1 MTSFGEAISLFY
13 RNYVN
18 FEGRASRS
26 EYWWPFLM
34 QVIVYTALIVA
45 FILVVGFD
53 VDERSS
59 GADSAVLALML
70 AGGLFALVNF
80 LPGIA
85 VKVRRFHDLD
95 QTGWLILVFAIA
107 NAIISIT
114 WVAQMIWYAMPG
126 TAGPNQYGPD
136 PFHDTAEIFG

>member
-18 FEGRASRS
+18 FEGRSSRS

-34 QVIVYTALIVA
+34 QAIVYVALFVA
-45 FILVVGFD
+45 FILLVGFEAYED
-53 VDERSS
+53 S
-59 GADSAVLALML
+59 GGGEAAALGLLL
-70 AGGLFALVNF
+70 AGGLFAFVNF

-95 QTGWLILVFAIA
+95 QTGWLVLVFAIA
-107 NAIISIT
+107 NALIT
-114 WVAQMIWYAMPG
+114 VTVIAQMIWYSMPG
-126 TAGPNQYGPD
+126 TSGPNKYGPD
-136 PFHDTAEIFG
+136 PLQNNADIFG